1 MSENVIEARDLTKR
15 YNGTA
20 VVNGISFAVARGEIF
35 GLLGPNGAGKTTTIL
50 MLLGLSD
57 ISSGQARVLGYDPAR
72 EPLAV
77 KRRVGYLPDQVG
89 FYDNLTAAENLRYA
103 ARLMGIERGE
113 REDKITASL
122 RHVGLADVTDKRV
135 GTFSRGMRQRLGLA
149 EILIKEAQIAILDE
163 PTSGLD
169 PQATVELL
177 NIIRELKHQGVSVL
191 LSSHLLERVQ
201 SVCDRVALFN
211 QGNIA
216 LIGTVPDLGR
226 QVLGGGFRVEVEAE
240 GQGLAERIA
249 AIPGVQ
255 RVEAAGANR
264 VLLFAD
270 RDVRPEA
277 AAAVV
282 AAGGRLLRL
291 SVEEPSSKRSTPAT
305 SRPMQESVMRREGS
319 ALHGFGVV
327 TLKEV
332 ADHFTSILVVVLV
345 VLVVATAVAV
355 VRGAVDQ
362 IKEITAEDPYLFLR
376 LFTRG
381 GPLPLVAL
389 LSFLVPLIAIGLGFD
404 AVNGEHNRRTL
415 SRILSQPIYR
425 DALLFGKF
433 VAGLFTLSISLIVLW
448 LLVIGFGLVG
458 LGVPPNAEEMAR
470 ALVLLVVTIAYGGF
484 WFALALLFSIVF
496 RSAATAALGL
506 AGGMAVPHHPLAAV
520 LAGAGGRGDHGR

>member
-1 MSENVIEARDLTKR
+1 
-15 YNGTA
+15 
-20 VVNGISFAVARGEIF
+20 
-35 GLLGPNGAGKTTTIL
+35 

-57 ISSGQARVLGYDPAR
+57 ISSGRARVLGYDPAR

-113 REDKITASL
+113 REGKIRASL
-122 RHVGLADVTDKRV
+122 AHVGLADVMDQRV

-149 EILIKEAQIAILDE
+149 EILIKDAQIAILDE

-216 LIGTVPDLGR
+216 LMGTVPDLGR
-226 QVLGGGFRVEVEAE
+226 EVLGGGFRVEVEAE

-255 RVEAAGANR
+255 RVEAAGPNR

-291 SVEEPSSKRSTPAT
+291 SVEEPSLEA
-305 SRPMQESVMRREGS
+305 
-319 ALHGFGVV
+319 
-327 TLKEV
+327 
-332 ADHFTSILVVVLV
+332 I
-345 VLVVATAVAV
+345 
-355 VRGAVDQ
+355 
-362 IKEITAEDPYLFLR
+362 Y
-376 LFTRG
+376 TRYFQTH
-381 GPLPLVAL
+381 A
-389 LSFLVPLIAIGLGFD
+389 
-404 AVNGEHNRRTL
+404 GERH
-415 SRILSQPIYR
+415 
-425 DALLFGKF
+425 
-433 VAGLFTLSISLIVLW
+433 
-448 LLVIGFGLVG
+448 
-458 LGVPPNAEEMAR
+458 
-470 ALVLLVVTIAYGGF
+470 
-484 WFALALLFSIVF
+484 
-496 RSAATAALGL
+496 AA
-506 AGGMAVPHHPLAAV
+506 
-520 LAGAGGRGDHGR
+520 